1 MVMLITLSLIL
12 VSKLVIPSTQ
22 AFDYFT
28 NCTASSNYTQNSQ
41 YQRNLDKLLE
51 EITSK
56 ASLSGFYYTFVG
68 QIPDQVHGLY
78 LCRGDMSNQGC
89 GQCVYQAQGSI
100 LKECPTQI
108 RAVLWYDNCMLRF
121 SNKSFYHQW
130 MMPQL
135 PWPGTLKTLLVTRLE
150 YFPRC

>member
-108 RAVLWYDNCMLRF
+108 RAVLCKVKF
-121 SNKSFYHQW
+121 
-130 MMPQL
+130 
-135 PWPGTLKTLLVTRLE
+135 GTTVANITSSEKLYTLGQCTLDLSASDCDRLTGA
-150 YFPRC
+150 